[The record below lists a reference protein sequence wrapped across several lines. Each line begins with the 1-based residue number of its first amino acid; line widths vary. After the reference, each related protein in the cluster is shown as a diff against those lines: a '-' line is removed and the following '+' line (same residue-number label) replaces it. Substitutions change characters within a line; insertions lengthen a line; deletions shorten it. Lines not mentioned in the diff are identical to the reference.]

1 MSDNPLVG
9 LLKLGQ
15 SFWYDNISRDLIGS
29 GELKRMIDEDGM
41 RGVTSNPSIFFKSI
55 KGSDVYDEQLR
66 SFPPDNGMSD
76 KDVFYELAIKD
87 IQDAADLLLPVYQES
102 KGSDGFVSMEVDPSF
117 AYKIKETIK
126 EAEELYS
133 RIKRPNLMIKVPAT
147 KEGLFA
153 LTELISKGINVNV
166 TLLFSVKRYEEVT
179 HAYLQGLEKR
189 LQSGEAIGNI
199 SSVASFFV
207 SRVDSLT
214 DKLLSEVISSDD
226 PDDDKKKA
234 KALLGKTAVANAKIA
249 YQVFK
254 NVFSHDRYMKL
265 KKEGASVQRLLWAS
279 TSTKSPEYSDL
290 LYVDSLIGPST
301 VNTMPPNTLVAFRD
315 HGKLERTVDRDIDD
329 AYKVLNEL
337 EELEINI
344 EQITEDLEDEGV
356 RLFREA
362 FDSLISL
369 IGERRQVLSK

>member
-133 RIKRPNLMIKVPAT
+133 RINRPNLMIKVPAT

-254 NVFSHDRYMKL
+254 SVFSHDRYMKL
-265 KKEGASVQRLLWAS
+265 KEEGASVQRLLWAS